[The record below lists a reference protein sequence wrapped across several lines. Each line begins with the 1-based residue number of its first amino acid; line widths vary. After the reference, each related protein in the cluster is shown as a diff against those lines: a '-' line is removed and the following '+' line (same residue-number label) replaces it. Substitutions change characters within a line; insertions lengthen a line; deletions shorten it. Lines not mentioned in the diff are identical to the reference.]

1 MSVVLKMI
9 IQHINTIIT
18 EYSLGLSIFFIFAS
32 IMIYITE
39 KIEFKKIIFEI
50 KEKFLKDYSY
60 KWKVLFF
67 TYLYFMLKKSLLD
80 RSKGMENSLEFAFK
94 RDWIFLVKD
103 TWSKVQAVEN
113 ILFFIPF
120 SFFLVLAFFS
130 NKNIIKL
137 DLLKKIIKFSFLL
150 SLFIELIQLFSTL
163 GTFQISDIVYNT
175 LGGFIGYILVILVNC
190 INKLKNKL
198 KKFLQKIKEKYLD

>member
-1 MSVVLKMI
+1 MSTISKMI
-9 IQHINTIIT
+9 IQHISTVII
-18 EYSLGLSIFFIFAS
+18 EYSLELSMFFIFAV
-32 IMIYITE
+32 IIIYLID
-39 KIEFKKIIFEI
+39 KIGFKNLIFEI

-60 KWKVLFF
+60 KWKILFF
-67 TYLYFMLKKSLLD
+67 TYFYFILKKSLLD
-80 RSKGMENSLEFAFK
+80 RSKGMKNSLEFAFK

-130 NKNIIKL
+130 NKNITKL
-137 DLLKKIIKFSFLL
+137 NLFKKIIKFSFLL
-150 SLFIELIQLFSTL
+150 SLFIELTQLLLTL
-163 GTFQISDIVYNT
+163 GTFQVSDIVYNII
-175 LGGFIGYILVILVNC
+175 GGFIGYILVVLVDC

-198 KKFLQKIKEKYLD
+198 KNFL